1 MAMAMAMGAAS
12 KTTMAVT
19 MSMPSGTRTTV
30 RRTTSGTREVRA
42 RAATTTMTRDVE
54 ARLGASRLGSIDSG
68 TPRMRARRME
78 EGDDD
83 DDDDDEGEADEGRR
97 RDART
102 PLASALLVVPARAPR
117 SRRLEPRSRRSR

>member
-19 MSMPSGTRTTV
+19 MSMPSRTRTMA
-30 RRTTSGTREVRA
+30 RRATSGTREVRA
-42 RAATTTMTRDVE
+42 RVDDDDDARRRGSARRVE
-54 ARLGASRLGSIDSG
+54 ARLDDRLGDAK
-68 TPRMRARRME
+68 TRARRME
-78 EGDDD
+78 EGD

-102 PLASALLVVPARAPR
+102 PLASALLVVLARAHR

>member
-19 MSMPSGTRTTV
+19 MSMPSRTRTTV

-54 ARLGASRLGSIDSG
+54 ARLGASRLGSIDSE

-78 EGDDD
+78 EGDD

-102 PLASALLVVPARAPR
+102 PLASALLVVLARAPR